1 MGMLLLPL
9 LLLSTFGVDVTID
22 SPPTIT
28 GDCHPTRVH
37 FAAHLTATGPGKVT
51 YVWLRSDHGASA
63 VQTLVFKPEFGKAG
77 PLPVSYDWLVRA
89 HTSGWVS
96 LKVLTPA
103 TQESRKVSFEVTCR

>member
-1 MGMLLLPL
+1 MGILLLPL
-9 LLLSTFGVDVTID
+9 LLVTFGVDVTID

-37 FAAHLTATGPGKVT
+37 LAAHLTATGPGKVT

-63 VQTLVFKPEFGKAG
+63 VQTLEFSKAG

-89 HTSGWVS
+89 RTSGWVS

-103 TQESRKVSFEVTCR
+103 AQESRKVSFEVTCR